1 MANVR
6 LLAVGQ
12 KMPSWVQ
19 AACADYLPRFRHQFK
34 VQIEEIPVS
43 KKEGAD
49 AQTEHKKKLLDRLKQ
64 NDFLILLDERGRL
77 YSTLELADQI
87 TQWELSGRSLVF
99 AIGGA
104 DGWCEEA
111 RGLADSQWSLSKLI
125 FPHPMARVIVV
136 EQLYRA
142 DSVRQGHPYH
152 RS

>member
-64 NDFLILLDERGRL
+64 NDFWFSWMNADDRIPRL
-77 YSTLELADQI
+77 S
-87 TQWELSGRSLVF
+87 
-99 AIGGA
+99 
-104 DGWCEEA
+104 
-111 RGLADSQWSLSKLI
+111 
-125 FPHPMARVIVV
+125 
-136 EQLYRA
+136 
-142 DSVRQGHPYH
+142 
-152 RS
+152 

>member
-49 AQTEHKKKLLDRLKQ
+49 AQTEHKKIVGPLKT
-64 NDFLILLDERGRL
+64 E
-77 YSTLELADQI
+77 
-87 TQWELSGRSLVF
+87 
-99 AIGGA
+99 
-104 DGWCEEA
+104 
-111 RGLADSQWSLSKLI
+111 
-125 FPHPMARVIVV
+125 
-136 EQLYRA
+136 
-142 DSVRQGHPYH
+142 
-152 RS
+152 

>member
-12 KMPSWVQ
+12 KMPSWVRV
-19 AACADYLPRFRHQFK
+19 ACADYLLRFRHQFK

-43 KKEGAD
+43 KKEGTD

-64 NDFLILLDERGRL
+64 NDFLVLLDERGRS

-111 RGLADSQWSLSKLI
+111 RALADSQWSLSKLI
-125 FPHPMARVIVV
+125 FPHPLARVIVV

>member
-49 AQTEHKKKLLDRLKQ
+49 AQTEHKKKLLGRLKQ
-64 NDFLILLDERGRL
+64 NDFLVLLDERGRS

-99 AIGGA
+99 AIGCA
-104 DGWCEEA
+104 DGWCEESRA
-111 RGLADSQWSLSKLI
+111 LADSQWSLSKLI
-125 FPHPMARVIVV
+125 FPHPLARVIVV

>member
-12 KMPSWVQ
+12 KMPSWVRV
-19 AACADYLPRFRHQFK
+19 ACADYLPRFRHRFK

-64 NDFLILLDERGRL
+64 NDFLVLLDERGRS

-104 DGWCEEA
+104 DGWCEEVRA
-111 RGLADSQWSLSKLI
+111 LADSQWSLSKLI

>member
-1 MANVR
+1 MAEVR
-6 LLAVGQ
+6 LITIGQ
-12 KMPSWVQ
+12 KMPTWVSD
-19 AACADYLPRFRHQFK
+19 ACAGYLPRFRHQFK
-34 VQIEEIPVS
+34 LQIEEITAS
-43 KKEGAD
+43 KKAGAE
-49 AQTEHKKKLLDRLKQ
+49 AQAEHQKKLLDRLKA

-77 YSTLELADQI
+77 YSTSELADQI

-104 DGWCEEA
+104 DGWCENM
-111 RGLADSQWSLSKLI
+111 RQRADSEWSLSKLV
-125 FPHPMARVIVV
+125 FPHPLARVIVV

>member
-12 KMPSWVQ
+12 KMPSWVR

-43 KKEGAD
+43 KKEGTD

-64 NDFLILLDERGRL
+64 NDFLVLLDERGRS

-111 RGLADSQWSLSKLI
+111 RALADSQWSLSKLI
-125 FPHPMARVIVV
+125 FPHPLARVIVV

>member
-12 KMPSWVQ
+12 KMPSWVR

-104 DGWCEEA
+104 DGWCEEVRA
-111 RGLADSQWSLSKLI
+111 LADSQWSLSKLI
-125 FPHPMARVIVV
+125 FPHPLARVIVV

>member
-49 AQTEHKKKLLDRLKQ
+49 AQTEHKKK
-64 NDFLILLDERGRL
+64 
-77 YSTLELADQI
+77 
-87 TQWELSGRSLVF
+87 
-99 AIGGA
+99 
-104 DGWCEEA
+104 
-111 RGLADSQWSLSKLI
+111 
-125 FPHPMARVIVV
+125 
-136 EQLYRA
+136 
-142 DSVRQGHPYH
+142 
-152 RS
+152 

>member
-34 VQIEEIPVS
+34 VQIEEIPAS
-43 KKEGAD
+43 KKEGTD
-49 AQTEHKKKLLDRLKQ
+49 AQTEHKKKLLYRLKQ
-64 NDFLILLDERGRL
+64 NDFLVLLDERGRS

-111 RGLADSQWSLSKLI
+111 RALADSQWSLSKLI
-125 FPHPMARVIVV
+125 FPHPLARVIVV